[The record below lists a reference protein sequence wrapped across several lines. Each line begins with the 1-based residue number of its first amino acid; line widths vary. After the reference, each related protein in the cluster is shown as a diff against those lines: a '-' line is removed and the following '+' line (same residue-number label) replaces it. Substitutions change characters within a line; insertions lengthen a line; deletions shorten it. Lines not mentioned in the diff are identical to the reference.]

1 MTKKKSK
8 KSELDEKKSQHQ
20 HEEPLNLQIS
30 DEVLDE
36 IIGHQRLLREPLAEF
51 EKADKSNVSEDEED

>member
-20 HEEPLNLQIS
+20 NEEALNLQIS

-36 IIGHQRLLREPLAEF
+36 IIGHQRLLKEALAEF
-51 EKADKSNVSEDEED
+51 EKADKNNVSEDEED